1 MFYSAL
7 SVPSTSTMYRLDNHS
22 SSDFPFGNVVV
33 MAAASGEKS
42 KKVSYAKLESLQIR
56 LKHKILFLTTLD
68 YIVNKG
74 ARLTLFSFN

>member
-42 KKVSYAKLESLQIR
+42 KKSVLRKIKVSTNKVKTQDSFSLTKYLLLWSIKLIR
-56 LKHKILFLTTLD
+56 VL
-68 YIVNKG
+68 N
-74 ARLTLFSFN
+74 